1 MPTDLAAL
9 ATPEDRIHQVS
20 TWILEGASEHEI
32 QQTATALWPDAK
44 ARPLI
49 VQAMQRIAKGADADP
64 DVVRGWAIEA
74 TRTVY
79 RKALEANDF
88 SAALRALKQI
98 TDLSKSNVR
107 EAEAS

>member
-1 MPTDLAAL
+1 MSNDLARL
-9 ATPEDRIHQVS
+9 ATPQDRIHQVS
-20 TWILEGASEHEI
+20 VWILEGNSEHEI
-32 QQTATALWPDAK
+32 QQTISTLWPDAK

-49 VQAMQRIAKGADADP
+49 VQAMQGIAKNADADA

-79 RKALEANDF
+79 KKALESNDF

-98 TDLSKSNVR
+98 TDLSKNNV
-107 EAEAS
+107 